1 MPHRCMEW
9 VAGCLLLHYFV
20 YLFFNQK
27 KRCRFSVIDHPCLS
41 FRKLLLTDFY
51 HLFSNTM
58 LELKGTLFQK
68 KVWDAIMNIPKGE
81 VRTYKEIAI
90 SIGHPNAY
98 RAVASAC
105 KHNPYPIDIPCHR
118 VIPVAGGVG
127 NYLGVVNCEKKK
139 RLLEAEGVDVT
150 LFNL

>member
-1 MPHRCMEW
+1 MEW
-9 VAGCLLLHYFV
+9 MASSFFLHHFLYLLFD
-20 YLFFNQK
+20 QK
-27 KRCRFSVIDHPCLS
+27 KRCRFSVISHPCLG

-68 KVWDAIMNIPKGE
+68 KVWDAIMNIPKGQ

-118 VIPVAGGVG
+118 VIPVKGGVG

-139 RLLEAEGVDVT
+139 RLLEAEGVNVT

>member
-1 MPHRCMEW
+1 MPYGSVEW
-9 VAGCLLLHYFV
+9 MASSLLLHHFL
-20 YLFFNQK
+20 YLLFDQK
-27 KRCRFSVIDHPCLS
+27 KRCWFSVINNPCLS
-41 FRKLLLTDFY
+41 FRKLLFTHLY

-58 LELKGTLFQK
+58 LELKGTPFQK

-118 VIPVAGGVG
+118 VIPVRGGVG

-139 RLLEAEGVDVT
+139 RLLEAEGADVT

>member
-1 MPHRCMEW
+1 M
-9 VAGCLLLHYFV
+9 VFSDDGCPIAFAQDLHYWDISENA
-20 YLFFNQK
+20 LETCCLK
-27 KRCRFSVIDHPCLS
+27 KYSEVKDHLEFTIQGRGFAEDEEKFTS
-41 FRKLLLTDFY
+41 GSMGDF
-51 HLFSNTM
+51 
-58 LELKGTLFQK
+58 QR

-90 SIGHPNAY
+90 SIGRPNAY
-98 RAVASAC
+98 RAVGSAC

-118 VIPVAGGVG
+118 VIPVTGGVG

-139 RLLEAEGVDVT
+139 RLLKAEGVDVT

>member
-1 MPHRCMEW
+1 MPHGCMEW
-9 VAGCLLLHYFV
+9 LASCLLLHYFL

-27 KRCRFSVIDHPCLS
+27 KRCRFSVFNHPCLN

-90 SIGHPNAY
+90 SIGRPNVY

-118 VIPVAGGVG
+118 VIPSTGGVG

>member
-1 MPHRCMEW
+1 
-9 VAGCLLLHYFV
+9 
-20 YLFFNQK
+20 
-27 KRCRFSVIDHPCLS
+27 
-41 FRKLLLTDFY
+41 
-51 HLFSNTM
+51 M

-90 SIGHPNAY
+90 LIGHPNAY

-105 KHNPYPIDIPCHR
+105 KHNPYPIHIPCHR
-118 VIPVAGGVG
+118 VIPVTGGVG

-139 RLLEAEGVDVT
+139 RLLEAEGVNVT